1 MAGGGDSETSAA
13 AGDGGS
19 GGRRRPTALV
29 TGASS
34 GIGAAFARLLAS
46 EGYDLVLVARDAER
60 LDRLAAELS
69 GEYAGARS
77 GAGGRE
83 AVTLPADLSTE
94 SGCAAVEAR
103 LRAAPVDLLVNSA
116 GTTLNRSFVKST
128 AENEDRL
135 LRVNVHAVMRLTLAA
150 LPAMVE
156 RGRGDVINISSV
168 SGLGP
173 VMPGSTYPASKAWV
187 INFSESVARSVRR
200 HGVRVLALCPGYT
213 RTEFHQRAGIN
224 MSNMP
229 GWMWLSADDVA
240 RDGLR
245 DLRKGKYVSI
255 PTWKYKLAAFAVR
268 HIPHRLL
275 QVASR
280 DTRGRS
286 GSAT

>member
-1 MAGGGDSETSAA
+1 MTFPPD
-13 AGDGGS
+13 
-19 GGRRRPTALV
+19 RRPTALV

-34 GIGAAFARLLAS
+34 GIGAAFARRLAA

-69 GEYAGARS
+69 GQY
-77 GAGGRE
+77 GGE

-128 AENEDRL
+128 ADNEDRL
-135 LRVNVHAVMRLTLAA
+135 LWVNVHAVMRLTLAA
-150 LPAMVE
+150 LPVMVE

-168 SGLGP
+168 SGFGP

-187 INFSESVARSVRR
+187 INFSESVARSVRPR
-200 HGVRVLALCPGYT
+200 GVRVLALCPGYT

-224 MSNMP
+224 MSKTP

-245 DLRKGKYVSI
+245 DLRKGKFVSI
-255 PTWKYKLAAFAVR
+255 PNWKYKLAAFGVK
-268 HIPHRLL
+268 HIPHRLV
-275 QVASR
+275 QMASR

-286 GSAT
+286 GPAT